1 MTKMDAMPCYFAAE
15 MIGHW
20 PFNWHAWNGEKL
32 PPFGAMGKRTVEI
45 SICARLTVLETEV
58 WGENSGQGKVG
69 HGSLG
74 VRVCRGRLLFTLF
87 LMLHS
92 TPQMS
97 FCSCSDTPRL
107 TLSANLPFRIPLGFL
122 LPPEVIETAE
132 VAKESFSKIE
142 KYGVS

>member
-32 PPFGAMGKRTVEI
+32 PPFSSMGKRTVGI

-58 WGENSGQGKVG
+58 WGENSGKEKAG

-74 VRVCRGRLLFTLF
+74 VRVCRGRLVFTLF

-92 TPQMS
+92 PPPNVFVQLFRYTAPHALGKPAFQ
-97 FCSCSDTPRL
+97 DTCR
-107 TLSANLPFRIPLGFL
+107 
-122 LPPEVIETAE
+122 
-132 VAKESFSKIE
+132 FSPAA
-142 KYGVS
+142 